1 MSIAPINQVL
11 TTQEAADFLEV
22 SRPTLVKLLEDGEI
36 PFEKVRRHRRV
47 RLNDVVNYRDTR
59 RQKVREGLKN
69 LSQSEFAEGI
79 TQKTVGLLPAMR

>member
-11 TTQEAADFLEV
+11 TTQEAANFLEV

-59 RQKVREGLKN
+59 RQTVREGLKN